1 MINKKDISDIVT
13 AAENDVG
20 HTLPELAQSI
30 NEALAGEGTVHTP
43 EQILLKKVRRKLG
56 MNQID
61 FAELINTPVGT
72 LRDWEQGRIPPSGA
86 AITLAEILLMHP
98 GLAKE
103 IA

>member
-1 MINKKDISDIVT
+1 MINKKDIFDMVT
-13 AAENDVG
+13 AAENDADQA
-20 HTLPELAQSI
+20 LPGLTQSL
-30 NEALAGEGTVHTP
+30 NEALAGEGVVHTP

-98 GLAKE
+98 DLAKE